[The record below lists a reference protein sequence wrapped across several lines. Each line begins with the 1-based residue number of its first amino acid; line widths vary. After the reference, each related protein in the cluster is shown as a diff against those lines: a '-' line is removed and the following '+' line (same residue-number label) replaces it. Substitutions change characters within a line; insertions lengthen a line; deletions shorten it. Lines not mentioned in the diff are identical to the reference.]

1 MKNQE
6 TQRHGRVVVLVP
18 TPLQGHMTP
27 MLQLGTILHSRGFSI
42 VVAHTEFNSP
52 NPSNHPEFIFLP
64 ISDNLTEHETSFKNP
79 QDSLLAIN
87 NNCKAPLQ
95 ENLAQMV
102 GKKAPNE
109 QVSCIIYDS
118 FMYFSKAVASHLNL
132 PSILFRT
139 SCALNLLAYHSI
151 LRLHAEGHLPF
162 QDSKAQDLVPG
173 LHPLRFKDLPLSGFE
188 TSEDSVKLTQLLSN
202 FTTSPAI
209 ICNTVDYLE
218 QSAVSKLQQHYQAP
232 FFLIGP
238 LHKLASAT
246 STSFLKEDTNCIEWL
261 DKQAPRSVIYVSFGS
276 LTIMDKKDLIEMAW
290 GLANSGQPYLW
301 VIRPGSVSGSELTE
315 LLPEGFEEKVGE
327 RSCIV
332 KWAPQKEV
340 LAHGAVGGFWS
351 HCGWNST
358 LESISEGVPM
368 ICKPCFVDQKVNAR
382 YLSYIWKVGLEME
395 NDSERGDIER
405 AIRRLMVD
413 KEGDEMRQRA
423 IDMKDKI
430 EACVQKGGSSYSSL
444 NNLQEFILSF

>member
-18 TPLQGHMTP
+18 APFQGHMTP

-52 NPSNHPEFIFLP
+52 NPLNHPEFIFLP
-64 ISDNLTEHETSFKNP
+64 ISDNLTAHETSFKNP
-79 QDSLLAIN
+79 LDSLLAIN

-102 GKKAPNE
+102 EKKAPNE

-118 FMYFSKAVASHLNL
+118 LMYFSEAVASHLNL
-132 PSILFRT
+132 PSILFRA
-139 SCALNLLAYHSI
+139 SCALNLLAYHDI
-151 LRLHAEGHLPF
+151 LRLHAEGQLPF

-173 LHPLRFKDLPLSGFE
+173 LYPLRFKDLPLPGFG
-188 TSEDSVKLTQLLSN
+188 TSEDSVKLIQLLSN
-202 FTTSPAI
+202 FTTSSAL
-209 ICNTVDYLE
+209 ICNTVDNLE
-218 QSAVSKLQQHYQAP
+218 HSAVSKLQQHYQVP
-232 FFLIGP
+232 FFSIGP
-238 LHKLASAT
+238 LHKLASAS

-276 LTIMDKKDLIEMAW
+276 LTIMNKTDLTEMAW
-290 GLANSGQPYLW
+290 GLANSGQPFLW
-301 VIRPGSVSGSELTE
+301 VIRPGSVHGSELTE

-327 RSCIV
+327 RGCTV

-368 ICKPCFVDQKVNAR
+368 ICKPYFVDQKVNAR
-382 YLSYIWKVGLEME
+382 YLSYIWNVGLELE

-430 EACVQKGGSSYSSL
+430 EACVQKGSSSYSSL